1 MIVLSQ
7 EAETLAAQVASAQRV
22 SIDTAIRLA
31 LEAQARATGLAPLL
45 HPRRRMTVAQ
55 MAALA
60 EEIADLP
67 LLDTR
72 SPDQIMD
79 DINAPRSSSTVPP

>member
-1 MIVLSQ
+1 MIVLSP
-7 EAETLAAQVASAQRV
+7 ETETLAARVASAQRV

-31 LEAQARATGLAPLL
+31 LEAQARTPDAATAP

-60 EEIADLP
+60 EEIANLP

-79 DINAPRSSSTVPP
+79 DINVP